1 MKQIFDE
8 THFIEEIGLFFE
20 RLGLPRM
27 SGRILGV
34 LLICEPPAQSIT
46 DLSQKLNS
54 SKSSISVMTR
64 LLAERGLIERVVSP
78 IPRRDYYRFKPGGWI
93 LYMRQWW
100 GLMSALHRV
109 TERGMGL
116 MDGKPPELKERLQ
129 EAHDMFSLIEQE
141 LPVLL
146 DRLEKKEQLAI

>member
-46 DLSQKLNS
+46 DLSQKLNA

-78 IPRRDYYRFKPGGWI
+78 IPRRDYYRFKQGGWI

-109 TERGMGL
+109 TERGMEL

-129 EAHDMFSLIEQE
+129 EAHDMFSLVEQD
-141 LPVLL
+141 LPALL